1 MTRELLPKTTK
12 ELSSDSEK
20 EVLFEM
26 KTLMSDSDYS
36 VTSSSSRDSVQDV
49 HQKHLVK
56 KTLFDAAEMMMAMKG
71 HKMRDEQK

>member
-49 HQKHLVK
+49 H
-56 KTLFDAAEMMMAMKG
+56 
-71 HKMRDEQK
+71 